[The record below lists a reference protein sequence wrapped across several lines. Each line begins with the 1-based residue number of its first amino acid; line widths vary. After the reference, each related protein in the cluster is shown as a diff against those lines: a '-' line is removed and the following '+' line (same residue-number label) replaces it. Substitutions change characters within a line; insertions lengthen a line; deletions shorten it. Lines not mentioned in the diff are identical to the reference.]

1 MSDLLNVGT
10 GTCQATAS
18 LLIKPVQAVVE
29 LGAVGDFINTAL
41 NTVHHANRHGLKED
55 QIAIALPEMNKGR
68 KYMMPGTE
76 IELLGSLTSLTTF
89 LEMEGTRTLKRRGM
103 LLEQE
108 IEETFIEVG
117 MVGAAYVR
125 DRNCEKRTP
134 GWIRRSKAR
143 AERRS
148 KPLGKNV
155 IVRSNDLSA
164 LAVKYGK
171 IVLHI
176 REQVGK
182 VTSGPLIVSTYGF
195 SSPANPAILP
205 VMPESVRNTSNAE

>member
-1 MSDLLNVGT
+1 
-10 GTCQATAS
+10 
-18 LLIKPVQAVVE
+18 
-29 LGAVGDFINTAL
+29 
-41 NTVHHANRHGLKED
+41 
-55 QIAIALPEMNKGR
+55 
-68 KYMMPGTE
+68 
-76 IELLGSLTSLTTF
+76 
-89 LEMEGTRTLKRRGM
+89 MEGTRTLKRRGM